1 MTQPSPF
8 PPRHTAKAGRRRR
21 LVLPFELRQRSR
33 LLAVMD
39 SGEEVGLLL
48 PRGTVL
54 RGGDRLQVSDG
65 RLVEVVAAPE
75 QVSIVRGAD
84 TRTLARAAYHLG
96 NRHVAVQITSDSLR
110 FLRDHVLDD
119 MLRGLGLKVRSR
131 RAALRT
137 GGRRVCLTPTRTRT
151 RIRTA
156 EAASPP
162 GVAATDLHSSSH
174 QLLRLLHLA
183 SPALPIGG
191 FHFSQGLEYAV
202 ECGWMQG

>member
-1 MTQPSPF
+1 MPHITIS
-8 PPRHTAKAGRRRR
+8 TKAYGEGRPAAR

-39 SGEEVGLLL
+39 SGEEVGLML

-84 TRTLARAAYHLG
+84 ARTLARAAYHLG

-110 FLRDHVLDD
+110 FLRDHVLED
-119 MLRGLGLKVRSR
+119 MLRGLGLKV
-131 RAALRT
+131 
-137 GGRRVCLTPTRTRT
+137 
-151 RIRTA
+151 
-156 EAASPP
+156 EADVLPFEPEAGAYSQSHAH
-162 GVAATDLHSSSH
+162 GHGHDHGDHGHHHHHS
-174 QLLRLLHLA
+174 
-183 SPALPIGG
+183 
-191 FHFSQGLEYAV
+191 
-202 ECGWMQG
+202 